1 VLVVA
6 QTEVVRVLSRAEHS
20 RGDRVVAEGDIAVE
34 LAMEGNKVVVVVV
47 HIEAT
52 VHIAVTE
59 ADSVDFEAV
68 HTDSAAAMSKMSL
81 LDTLPAVDIHTL
93 TLSAFVA
100 AAAVVVVVV
109 VVAATVLVSYTPPRP

>member
-1 VLVVA
+1 
-6 QTEVVRVLSRAEHS
+6 
-20 RGDRVVAEGDIAVE
+20 VAEGDIAVE

-68 HTDSAAAMSKMSL
+68 HTDSVAAMQRMHL
-81 LDTLPAVDIHTL
+81 LDTLPVVDIHIL

-100 AAAVVVVVV
+100 AVAVAAVVV
-109 VVAATVLVSYTPPRP
+109 ATVFVSYTPPRP